1 MRFAR
6 LPLEERPTPPA
17 PRTDDRVAA
26 LAGSAVWAVSLVVVL
41 VERDDLV
48 ADDRGWWVW
57 CAVAGLALGLVGLL
71 HLQRREIK
79 HRTALRRARR
89 EARAAARQVPATTGR
104 AAAPAAADPTD
115 RTAPTDAG
123 TARAAEPRT

>member
-1 MRFAR
+1 M
-6 LPLEERPTPPA
+6 EERPTPPA

-41 VERDDLV
+41 VQREALL

-57 CAVAGLALGLVGLL
+57 CCVAGLALGLVGLL

-79 HRTALRRARR
+79 HRTAVRRARR
-89 EARAAARQVPATTGR
+89 EARAAAREVTAGPAR
-104 AAAPAAADPTD
+104 PSP
-115 RTAPTDAG
+115 TAPPAPSPAVADDEP
-123 TARAAEPRT
+123 ARTPEPRG